1 MNTAKDRVVFFDSM
15 ADDVC
20 ATIRASWCEGLDCT
34 FEAIECVG
42 AAIHGYLE
50 RLVVIVPASFAFRHG
65 GLRFRGLRLMPV
77 HYSRLSESSGIP
89 HCHLGDS
96 PVRYETP
103 ISAAAHTSTFVRN
116 QKVSVPV
123 GPGPFTNGTTSQRK
137 MPRNT
142 RSVSHPCQVAGTQ
155 PQPYAL
161 RLNQYCSGL
170 SFR

>member
-42 AAIHGYLE
+42 AAIHCYLE

-77 HYSRLSESSGIP
+77 QTYNSSVGSIFGVYRCADVCYWP
-89 HCHLGDS
+89 IADIAYVAFDVAFGGKADIGYCTAH
-96 PVRYETP
+96 VR
-103 ISAAAHTSTFVRN
+103 F
-116 QKVSVPV
+116 
-123 GPGPFTNGTTSQRK
+123 
-137 MPRNT
+137 
-142 RSVSHPCQVAGTQ
+142 
-155 PQPYAL
+155 
-161 RLNQYCSGL
+161 
-170 SFR
+170 